1 MLALRRRR
9 VVPVFVQGGGALIHL
24 AKLCV
29 GVSDVAELAAWQAGR
44 QTPVHHTRN
53 MPRRAAELLDG
64 GSLYWVIAG
73 QMTVRQRVLAV
84 RSDRGP
90 GGVPCATLVL
100 DPVLV
105 SLIPRPVRA
114 FQGWRYLKPA
124 DAPADLNVG
133 DDVHALSPELRRE
146 LAALGLL

>member
-1 MLALRRRR
+1 M
-9 VVPVFVQGGGALIHL
+9 GIG
-24 AKLCV
+24 
-29 GVSDVAELAAWQAGR
+29 DVAELAAWQAGR

-53 MPRRAAELLDG
+53 MPRRTAELLDG

-84 RSDRGP
+84 RSDHGP

-105 SLIPRPVRA
+105 PLVPRPVRA
-114 FQGWRYLKPA
+114 FQGWRYLEPA